1 MTAKSLLPKSAPF
14 NAEEIDVLNRLVGGT
29 TPLQRSWLSGFLA
42 GVDAAQSQSAVAA
55 AAPRSRV
62 PLTILY
68 ASESGNA
75 EGLAIKARK
84 LAQKQGFDAKVVDMA
99 DADAAMLSKAKN
111 IIVYAATWGEGDPP
125 QRAADFYKLL
135 LSDAAPR
142 IDGRSLRRPGAGRH
156 RLRELL
162 PDRQGDR
169 RAPGGARR
177 RRAQPTGST
186 SISILPRRLPSGP
199 TDARGVRARPMPAR
213 PRRSCMSISRVR
225 PHRSRTTSR
234 PSPPTA
240 RSMREI
246 ALFGQPQRHRLDARD
261 VARRDR
267 QRCAELQL
275 YARATPS
282 ACCRKTI
289 RIWWQRCSTPSG
301 LAEMPNS
308 RRSSRRR
315 MT

>member
-135 LSDAAPR
+135 LSTPR
-142 IDGRSLRRPGAGRH
+142 R
-156 RLRELL
+156 
-162 PDRQGDR
+162 
-169 RAPGGARR
+169 
-177 RRAQPTGST
+177 GST
-186 SISILPRRLPSGP
+186 AFALPSW
-199 TDARGVRARPMPAR
+199 RW
-213 PRRSCMSISRVR
+213 
-225 PHRSRTTSR
+225 
-234 PSPPTA
+234 
-240 RSMREI
+240 
-246 ALFGQPQRHRLDARD
+246 
-261 VARRDR
+261 
-267 QRCAELQL
+267 
-275 YARATPS
+275 ATPL
-282 ACCRKTI
+282 T
-289 RIWWQRCSTPSG
+289 
-301 LAEMPNS
+301 
-308 RRSSRRR
+308 
-315 MT
+315 